1 MSAATKSA
9 PSRGGAKPSTGRAM
23 DYIQFYR
30 ADPLDRIQIIKEGVS
45 ALKAKQIIHD
55 LEISSSSAF
64 KALRVPVATI
74 NRKAKNQEL
83 LSPYES
89 ERVLGVAKLI
99 GQIEAM
105 VEESGN
111 PKGFNA
117 PAWISRWLYEPLPA
131 FGGTRPIELM
141 DTMEGQALVSRTL
154 GQIQS
159 GAYA

>member
-1 MSAATKSA
+1 MSAAPKPAPARGEPSA
-9 PSRGGAKPSTGRAM
+9 GQAM
-23 DYIQFYR
+23 DYAEFYR
-30 ADPLDRIQIIKEGVS
+30 ADPLDRIQIIKDGVP
-45 ALKAKQIIHD
+45 ALKAKRIIND

-83 LSPYES
+83 LSPDES
-89 ERVLGVAKLI
+89 EKVLGIAKLI

-111 PKGFNA
+111 PEGFNA
-117 PAWISRWLYEPLPA
+117 PAWISRWLNEPLPA

-154 GQIQS
+154 DQIQS

>member
-1 MSAATKSA
+1 MSAATKPAPARGEPSA
-9 PSRGGAKPSTGRAM
+9 GQAM
-23 DYIQFYR
+23 DYAEFYR
-30 ADPLDRIQIIKEGVS
+30 ADPLDRIQIIKDGVP
-45 ALKAKQIIHD
+45 ALKAKRIIND

-83 LSPYES
+83 LSPDES
-89 ERVLGVAKLI
+89 EKVLGIAKLI

-111 PKGFNA
+111 PEGFNA
-117 PAWISRWLYEPLPA
+117 PAWISRWLNEPLPA

-154 GQIQS
+154 DQIQS

>member
-1 MSAATKSA
+1 MSAATKPAPARGEPSA
-9 PSRGGAKPSTGRAM
+9 GQAM
-23 DYIQFYR
+23 DYVEFYR
-30 ADPLDRIQIIKEGVS
+30 ADPLDRIQIIKDGVP
-45 ALKAKQIIHD
+45 ALKAKRIIND

-83 LSPYES
+83 LSPDES
-89 ERVLGVAKLI
+89 EKVLGIAKLI

-111 PKGFNA
+111 PEGFNA
-117 PAWISRWLYEPLPA
+117 PAWISRWLNEPLPA

-154 GQIQS
+154 DQIQS

>member
-1 MSAATKSA
+1 MSAAAKRA
-9 PSRGGAKPSTGRAM
+9 PRGAAKPSAGPAM
-23 DYIQFYR
+23 DYVQFYR

-45 ALKAKQIIHD
+45 ALEAKRIIHD

-74 NRKAKNQEL
+74 NRKAKHQQL
-83 LSPYES
+83 LSPDES
-89 ERVLGVAKLI
+89 EKVLGIAKLI

-111 PKGFNA
+111 PEGFNA
-117 PAWISRWLYEPLPA
+117 PTWISRWLSEPLPA